1 MTEKGIKKSTHT
13 ASYDA
18 KVATEKMHS
27 DVTTSLEQLEHPG
40 VKPQKASDKKTGAHK
55 VAAHKTGSQLKKK

>member
-1 MTEKGIKKSTHT
+1 MTEKDIKKSAHT

-40 VKPQKASDKKTGAHK
+40 VKLRKHPIKKRGP
-55 VAAHKTGSQLKKK
+55 